1 MNVLLIY
8 PEFPDTFWSYKYAL
22 KFIRKKAAFP
32 PLGLLTVAAML
43 PGNWAKRLID
53 INVTKLTDKELQWAD
68 IVFISAMAVQRL
80 MAFFR
85 TSVRLGVISKE
96 RFQYWRLVSWTLR
109 NRPEL
114 LPLAITFAI
123 YGHHFRRICESN
135 IL

>member
-43 PGNWAKRLID
+43 PGNWAKRLVD

-68 IVFISAMAVQRL
+68 IVFISAMAVQRKSSSQIIGRCKKAGL
-80 MAFFR
+80 KI
-85 TSVRLGVISKE
+85 VRAL
-96 RFQYWRLVSWTLR
+96 Q
-109 NRPEL
+109 
-114 LPLAITFAI
+114 TFET
-123 YGHHFRRICESN
+123 GKTP
-135 IL
+135 